1 MDRYQGKDL
10 PERHTQME
18 VFREHNKRCLA
29 LIGTDFT
36 ASPVL
41 HYGCLMRI
49 TGEFLLK
56 EYGSEDLYLDE
67 LPVHLVEDYAFY
79 MKTVR
84 RCVHNTVM
92 KKSSRRSSASRKATA
107 GFTRS
112 RFTANISTWSRSTDL
127 LGRNRN
133 FYQ

>member
-1 MDRYQGKDL
+1 
-10 PERHTQME
+10 ME
-18 VFREHNKRCLA
+18 AFRKHNKRCRA

-36 ASPVL
+36 ASAVL
-41 HYGCLMRI
+41 RDESLMRI

-67 LPVHLVEDYAFY
+67 LPVHLIEDYAYY

-107 GFTRS
+107 GFQRS
-112 RFTANISTWSRSTDL
+112 RFTANISTWSQSTDL
-127 LGRNRN
+127 FGRNRN